1 MNMQHPKNP
10 RKMTVCSF
18 SAKSS
23 IGYTDFSELRL
34 RGKWLK
40 DMGFESGQVVT
51 IVLCNHRELIIR
63 TDGTRKYNERGE
75 RVG

>member
-1 MNMQHPKNP
+1 MDKQELKKT
-10 RKMTVCSF
+10 RKMTICSF
-18 SAKSS
+18 SGKRAL
-23 IGYTDFSELRL
+23 GYSHFSELRI

-51 IVLCNHRELIIR
+51 ITCRHRELIIR
-63 TDGTRKYNERGE
+63 TDGTRKYNERSE

>member
-1 MNMQHPKNP
+1 MNASQTSKP

-18 SAKSS
+18 SGKNSA
-23 IGYTDFSELRL
+23 GYQDFSEIRL
-34 RGKWLK
+34 RGKWLR
-40 DMGFESGQVVT
+40 DMGFESGVVVT
-51 IVLCNHRELIIR
+51 IQCNPRELIIR